1 MFLCI
6 WYLFD
11 KYFECSACSFMRV
24 FTVLS
29 IHLVIR
35 INMTLNVEIAHNIIP
50 IDVVLPYG
58 LSCVTLLL
66 TTTTSLFL
74 T

>member
-1 MFLCI
+1 
-6 WYLFD
+6 
-11 KYFECSACSFMRV
+11 MRV

-29 IHLVIR
+29 IHLVIT

-58 LSCVTLLL
+58 LSSVTLL
-66 TTTTSLFL
+66 
-74 T
+74 